1 MLVGPGVLKN
11 GEHDRRKEL
20 DFAYLFVVD
29 VTRQLSYLLVAGGRE
44 LALAQAVTCL
54 NWLLDSGEL
63 GEEMKRCEQNTT
75 KFFWTSYL
83 LTMRLQCVSCVTS
96 SCHLKCASL
105 DMSRPFQSDPCEKPS
120 QGSKRLARRSR
131 IQRP

>member
-1 MLVGPGVLKN
+1 MLCQYSLFFPPNTHPSFLVLSYGFVFFLVLIDPGVLKN

-54 NWLLDSGEL
+54 GNLRSTRRRGEH
-63 GEEMKRCEQNTT
+63 
-75 KFFWTSYL
+75 
-83 LTMRLQCVSCVTS
+83 V
-96 SCHLKCASL
+96 
-105 DMSRPFQSDPCEKPS
+105 
-120 QGSKRLARRSR
+120 
-131 IQRP
+131 